1 MKNQKSFRVVVI
13 NPETKTVE
21 EKLISNQFVLDTWYA
36 LIGNGCH
43 LVTSATTLYDPIN
56 KVDNALLM
64 DDEILLRFED
74 IRGAWKLAN
83 SQQVFFNTAV
93 FAGCDEEG
101 ENCDSTMDADKLA
114 ADIVWLNREQ
124 ALLEAE
130 KIMVEPIKVISF

>member
-36 LIGNGCH
+36 LIGNDCRI
-43 LVTSATTLYDPIN
+43 VTSAMTIHDPMN
-56 KVDNALLM
+56 KVDNSLLM

-83 SQQVFFNTAV
+83 SPQVFFNTAV
-93 FAGCDEEG
+93 FAGSDEEG

-114 ADIVWLNREQ
+114 ANIVWLDMEQ
-124 ALLEAE
+124 ALDEAE
-130 KIMVEPIKVISF
+130 KIMLEPIKIISF